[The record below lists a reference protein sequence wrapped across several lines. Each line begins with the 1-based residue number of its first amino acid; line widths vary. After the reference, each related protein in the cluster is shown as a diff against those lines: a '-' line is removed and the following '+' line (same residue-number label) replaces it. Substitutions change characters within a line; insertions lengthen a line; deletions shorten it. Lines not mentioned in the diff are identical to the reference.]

1 MMFDSFNSNPFG
13 SSNRSYYGNGRRR
26 EQEEYRRRM
35 EEQLRER
42 RKQLKA
48 EYEMERRQR
57 RASAAAAEAEERRW
71 QAACKQREEMA
82 RRKKQQQ
89 QQQQMQRSMERRPT
103 PFPSYP
109 VGNVVRGSD
118 GNLYRVVAPP
128 TSDAARYRSDE
139 SMASSSS
146 SEESASSM
154 LACKELEIEDTSNH
168 EPDDDDKGLEDILH
182 YEQRDNKE
190 SEDALFDTNN
200 QSTNRSS
207 SDSSVPRLKQYQDM
221 GEIFVVEDV
230 PDSEDDELRELH
242 SVWRNRKPSPGAWME
257 PIESLVDK

>member
-71 QAACKQREEMA
+71 QDACKQREEMA

-109 VGNVVRGSD
+109 AGTVVRGSN

-207 SDSSVPRLKQYQDM
+207 FDSSVPRLKQYQDM

-257 PIESLVDK
+257 PIES

>member
-1 MMFDSFNSNPFG
+1 
-13 SSNRSYYGNGRRR
+13 
-26 EQEEYRRRM
+26 
-35 EEQLRER
+35 
-42 RKQLKA
+42 
-48 EYEMERRQR
+48 
-57 RASAAAAEAEERRW
+57 
-71 QAACKQREEMA
+71 
-82 RRKKQQQ
+82 
-89 QQQQMQRSMERRPT
+89 MERRPT

-109 VGNVVRGSD
+109 VGTVVRGSD

-154 LACKELEIEDTSNH
+154 SACKELEIEDTSNH
-168 EPDDDDKGLEDILH
+168 EPDDGDKALEDISH
-182 YEQRDNKE
+182 YEQRQRDNKGN
-190 SEDALFDTNN
+190 EDALFDTNN
-200 QSTNRSS
+200 NQSTKRSS

-221 GEIFVVEDV
+221 GEIVVVEDV

-257 PIESLVDK
+257 PIESFSG